1 MLQVL
6 QEDLQETKTENV
18 KLSDWPIRTSEQ
30 CSKGIFHQS
39 PAQLRGGGGGRWGQT
54 VEVFYKTK
62 PVQFLLLM
70 VGKRTVPGTERSC
83 DGTDATVSNL
93 FKRNQEPMEPQ
104 AQGTV

>member
-39 PAQLRGGGGGRWGQT
+39 PAQLGGRGGWGVQT

>member
-39 PAQLRGGGGGRWGQT
+39 PAQLRGWGVQT